1 MQDQPDP
8 LRESPS
14 YLLYELVRLV
24 RRTGAEM
31 FPGDRV
37 RLPHLMVLDC
47 VARHGPLSQREASE
61 RLRIDAG
68 DMVGLVDALEA
79 AGYVERRRDPGDRR
93 RYALDVTE
101 DGRLFLGASHE
112 RRSRLN
118 DHLFAPLTGAELER
132 FKELMVRVL
141 AHHDTRFGDPSA
153 AGAPGRDG
161 AAEAAPPP
169 PREPHP
175 RP

>member
-1 MQDQPDP
+1 MSEQPDP
-8 LRESPS
+8 LRESPT

-61 RLRIDAG
+61 YLRIDAG

-79 AGYVERRRDPGDRR
+79 AGHVERRRDPRDRR

-101 DGRLFLGASHE
+101 DGRLFLGAARE
-112 RRSRLN
+112 KRARLN
-118 DHLFAPLTGAELER
+118 DLLFAPLTGDELER

-153 AGAPGRDG
+153 ASAPGGNG
-161 AAEAAPPP
+161 AGGAAPPP